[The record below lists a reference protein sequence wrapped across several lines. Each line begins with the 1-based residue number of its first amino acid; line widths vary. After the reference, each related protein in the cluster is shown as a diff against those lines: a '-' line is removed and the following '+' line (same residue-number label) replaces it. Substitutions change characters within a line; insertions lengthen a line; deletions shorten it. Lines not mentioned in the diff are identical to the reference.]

1 MKITKLLF
9 MVLASSI
16 LFVSCSDDNDDN
28 IIIEPETP
36 LGDYDNGVLIVNEG
50 NGSAGTISFIS
61 NDFTTVGQD
70 IYGAVNSGDGIGG
83 YVQSIFF
90 DENKAFIISNG
101 SNKITVVN
109 RYTFE
114 LIGKIETGFNIPR
127 YGVVENGKAYVTNLA
142 DFGDLT
148 DDFISVINLST
159 LQVENTIAVNAIAE
173 HIEGENGKLY
183 VANGSYGDGN
193 TVTVIDAATGSIE
206 STIDVGIS
214 PNSME
219 EEGGFLYVLCG
230 NFADNSKLVK
240 INLSTNQIVSETTM
254 EGLLNAQNLNIDDN
268 KIYFTVN
275 SDVYAENLGATTI
288 SSTPLFTSSATTLYG
303 FGVEDGKIFVGDA
316 KDYASD
322 GEVFIYTTAGT
333 LQKQFN
339 VGLIPN
345 GFYFND

>member
-9 MVLASSI
+9 MALASSI

-90 DENKAFIISNG
+90 EGDRAFIVSNG

-183 VANGSYGDGN
+183 VANGSYGEGN

-230 NFADNSKLVK
+230 NYTDDSKLVK
-240 INLSTNQIVSETTM
+240 INLSTNQIVSESTM
-254 EGLLNAQNLNIDDN
+254 TGLVNAQNLNIEN
-268 KIYFTVN
+268 GKLYFTVDSN
-275 SDVYAENLGATTI
+275 VYSENLTSTTI
-288 SSTPLFTSSATTLYG
+288 STLPLFTSSAVTLYG
-303 FGVEDGKIFVGDA
+303 FNVNDGRIFVGDA

-322 GEVFIYTTAGT
+322 GEVFIYTSTGT